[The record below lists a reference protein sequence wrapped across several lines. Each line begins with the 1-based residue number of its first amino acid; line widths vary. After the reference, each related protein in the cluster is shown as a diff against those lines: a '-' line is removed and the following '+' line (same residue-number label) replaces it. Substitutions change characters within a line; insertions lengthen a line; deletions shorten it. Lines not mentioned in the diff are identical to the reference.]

1 MSLMI
6 SGLYVSLTALF
17 TIVLSYRVVRL
28 RRINKVG
35 LGTGKNPE
43 LSLATRVHANFV
55 ENAPFAMVLLLVS
68 EANGMPIIL
77 LHAFGTVWLVAR
89 MLHAIGLTQGQGGY
103 HFGRFW
109 GVLLTWFVLLGLAVA
124 NIGFFLGL

>member
-6 SGLYVSLTALF
+6 SGLYISLTALF
-17 TIVLSYRVVRL
+17 AIVLAYRVVRL

-35 LGTGKNPE
+35 IGNGKNPE
-43 LSLATRVHANFV
+43 LSLAARVHANFI
-55 ENAPFAMVLLLVS
+55 ENAPFAMALLLVS
-68 EANGMPIIL
+68 EANGMPAIL
-77 LHAFGTVWLVAR
+77 LHAFGTAWLVAR

-109 GVLLTWFVLLGLAVA
+109 GVLLTWTVLLGLAVA